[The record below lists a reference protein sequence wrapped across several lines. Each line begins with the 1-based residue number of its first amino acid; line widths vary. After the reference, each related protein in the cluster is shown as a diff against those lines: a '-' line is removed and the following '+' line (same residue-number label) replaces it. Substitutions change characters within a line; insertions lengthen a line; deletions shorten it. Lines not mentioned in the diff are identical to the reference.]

1 MLNERGI
8 RSETDRYAAKSK
20 ETNVISTVTYSLE
33 KSFFYFQNIVTYEI
47 NIFLPP

>member
-8 RSETDRYAAKSK
+8 RSERIGYAAKSK

-33 KSFFYFQNIVTYEI
+33 KIILLFSEYCN
-47 NIFLPP
+47 L